1 MMLATLDSTRHQNAV
16 NAADDPM
23 AEAASPLRDA
33 VTLSNWFDALTSL
46 GRSYGFDYTTFV
58 LLPGAGL
65 HCDDA
70 FVRSNCAPSVA
81 RLYRNGKSA
90 ATCPLLGYALGH
102 ASPILWG
109 EAWYAKPSERALYE
123 RLHGGASRWGVLLP
137 LHGPRCRTGMLSFAS
152 GVDVVTA
159 KRRAS
164 TQLALLGWIRDV
176 AMETVR
182 PHVERYFASLLP
194 QFTPRESEIMKWWV
208 FGKTA
213 SEIALILDCSQ
224 SAINFHLSN
233 VRVKLGVNTSRAA
246 GVKAIELGLL
256 K

>member
-1 MMLATLDSTRHQNAV
+1 MMLATLDSTRHQNAE
-16 NAADDPM
+16 NAADDPT
-23 AEAASPLRDA
+23 ERAASRLRDA
-33 VTLSNWFDALTSL
+33 VTLPDWFDALTSAA
-46 GRSYGFDYTTFV
+46 RSHGFDYTTFV

-70 FVRSNCAPSVA
+70 FVRSNCAPSLA

-90 ATCPLLGYALGH
+90 GTCPLLGYALAH

-109 EAWYAKPSERALYE
+109 EAWYAKPSERPLYE
-123 RLHGGASRWGVLLP
+123 QLHGGGLRWGVLLP
-137 LHGPRCRTGMLSFAS
+137 LHGPRCRTGMLNFAS
-152 GVDVVTA
+152 GVDATTA

-164 TQLALLGWIRDV
+164 SQLALLGWIRDI
-176 AMETVR
+176 AMETAQ
-182 PHVERYFASLLP
+182 PHVERYFASILP
-194 QFTPRESEIMKWWV
+194 KFTPRESEIMKWWV

-233 VRVKLGVNTSRAA
+233 IRTKLGVNTSRAA

-256 K
+256 T